1 MSGRFILNRCAWALP
16 VAIVLM
22 VVPPLGADRGSPTT
36 QTELQRK
43 VARLVAQLDAEK
55 RSVRSAALESLLALG
70 PGILPLLPEERA
82 LASPAARDA
91 VVDIRARLE
100 RESAIATL
108 AASRITL
115 RGRFPLKEILKR
127 VTAQTGD
134 RFDTATID
142 PRLLGHE
149 FDVDYESRPFWNSID
164 DLSKKAG
171 LSYASNEKGGSL
183 VLIPAGE
190 ASSRRELAVAQSGPF
205 RVAILSAS
213 LRPSLSESP
222 KLLRIRWSL
231 RAEPRLRPLYAS
243 IAARQFSASSD
254 ATAFKLLTPTAKW
267 EISMGEGSQRLEL
280 DSDFEIPAKSH
291 PKVVKFGGS
300 FEVEVAAGPERFVF
314 DDLASPRRDSR
325 KFGGTTVALQGVE
338 FPSTGEKAGN
348 AKIEISLVYDQ
359 GGPAFESYRTWMYH
373 NEAYLEMKNGR
384 RLNPQPIISTRR
396 QGDGSVAV
404 EYNFADVQ
412 GTLRD
417 DRFVYVAPTLITPV
431 PVEIRFPKIPLV
443 RAAAE
448 GMER

>member
-1 MSGRFILNRCAWALP
+1 
-16 VAIVLM
+16 M
-22 VVPPLGADRGSPTT
+22 VVPPLEADPGSQAV
-36 QTELQRK
+36 QTELHRK
-43 VARLVAQLDAEK
+43 VARLVAELDAEK

-70 PGILPLLPEERA
+70 PGVLPLLPDERT
-82 LASPAARDA
+82 LASPATREA
-91 VVDIRARLE
+91 VGEIRARLQ

-108 AASRITL
+108 AASRVTL

-127 VTAQTGD
+127 VTAQTD
-134 RFDTATID
+134 NRFDTAAID
-142 PRLLGHE
+142 PVLLGRE
-149 FDVDYESRPFWNSID
+149 FPVDYQSRPFWNAVD

-171 LSYASNEKGGSL
+171 LSYTSDQKNGSL
-183 VLIPAGE
+183 VLVPAGE
-190 ASSRRELAVAQSGPF
+190 ASSRPQLAVAESGPF

-267 EISMGEGSQRLEL
+267 ELSMGEGSQSLEL
-280 DSDFEIPAKSH
+280 DSDFEIPATSR
-291 PKVVKFGGS
+291 PRVMAFGGS
-300 FEVEVAAGPERFVF
+300 FAVEMAAGPERFVF
-314 DDLASPRRDSR
+314 DDLASPRREPR
-325 KFGGTTVALQGVE
+325 KFGGATVALQRVE
-338 FPSTGEKAGN
+338 FPSAGEKART

-373 NEAYLEMKNGR
+373 NEAYLETKKGR
-384 RLNPQPIISTRR
+384 RLKPQPIISTRR
-396 QGDGSVAV
+396 QGDGSIAV

-412 GTLRD
+412 GTPRD

-431 PVEIRFPKIPLV
+431 PVKIRFPKIPLA

-448 GMER
+448 GMKR

>member
-1 MSGRFILNRCAWALP
+1 MSGRFLLNCCAWALS
-16 VAIVLM
+16 VAVA
-22 VVPPLGADRGSPTT
+22 VVPPLGADPGSSAT
-36 QTELQRK
+36 QTELHRN

-70 PGILPLLPEERA
+70 PGILPLLPDERT
-82 LASPAARDA
+82 LASPATRDA
-91 VVDIRARLE
+91 VAEIRARLE

-115 RGRFPLKEILKR
+115 RGRFPLKEILER
-127 VTAQTGD
+127 VTAQTGN
-134 RFDTATID
+134 RFDTAAID
-142 PRLLGHE
+142 SALLGRE
-149 FDVDYESRPFWNSID
+149 FQVDDESRPFWNAID
-164 DLSKKAG
+164 DLSKRAG
-171 LSYASNEKGGSL
+171 LSYASDQKTHRL
-183 VLIPAGE
+183 VLMPTGV
-190 ASSRRELAVAQSGPF
+190 ASSRRELAVAESGSF

-213 LRPSLSESP
+213 LRPSFSESP

-231 RAEPRLRPLYAS
+231 RAEPKLRPLYAS

-267 EISMGEGSQRLEL
+267 ELSMGEGSQSLEL

-291 PKVVKFGGS
+291 PKVVTFGGS
-300 FEVEVAAGPERFVF
+300 FEVEMAAGPERFVF
-314 DDLASPRRDSR
+314 DDLASPRQDSR
-325 KFGGTTVALQGVE
+325 KFGGATVALQHVE
-338 FPSTGEKAGN
+338 FPSAGEKAGN

-373 NEAYLEMKNGR
+373 NEAYLETKNGR

-412 GTLRD
+412 GTPRD
-417 DRFVYVAPTLITPV
+417 DRFVYVAPTLITSV
-431 PVEIRFPKIPLV
+431 PVEIRFPKIPLA

-448 GMER
+448 GMKR